1 MNIVNRRCVNITYQI
16 RREVYRPLI
25 AIHVYIDVIH
35 FFLAS
40 VRLTDICEDL
50 HGEVLLHVAH
60 EVGVEL
66 LRVHWVGVQNY
77 VSP

>member
-25 AIHVYIDVIH
+25 AIHVDIDVIH

-40 VRLTDICEDL
+40 VRLTDICKDL
-50 HGEVLLHVAH
+50 HGEVLLHVAD

-66 LRVHWVGVQNY
+66 LRIH
-77 VSP
+77 